1 MLSHI
6 YKSVKKI
13 SFSLQIFV
21 KNENIPMLRY
31 LQSENWEFHNSPLQ
45 NNSVHSGPWTDKC
58 RDIFLYNEDF
68 LNIVLVFRVAVRKCH
83 KLGDLKQDKF
93 IVLKFGR
100 PEVWNQILARPHSI
114 WSLWVRILP
123 FLFQLLVALGVS
135 SL

>member
-6 YKSVKKI
+6 YKSVKKF

-31 LQSENWEFHNSPLQ
+31 LQSANWEFHNSPLQ
-45 NNSVHSGPWTDKC
+45 KNFVHPGPWKDKC
-58 RDIFLYNEDF
+58 RDIFLYKQDF
-68 LNIVLVFRVAVRKCH
+68 LNIVLVFRVAVRKSH

-93 IVLKFGR
+93 IVLKFWR
-100 PEVWNQILARPHSI
+100 PEVRNQILARPHSI
-114 WSLWVRILP
+114 WSLWVRIPP
-123 FLFQLLVALGVS
+123 FLFQLLVALGLS